1 MSEHGPRRPHSE
13 HVVLEIGDET
23 GALVLYTDPDLL
35 GSEIEIS
42 PSGHDDERQHKEVL
56 ERPVGSRVVYAAAF
70 DGLREGTYTLWLDD
84 EAYARG
90 VVVSGGRVA
99 ECDWRR

>member
-1 MSEHGPRRPHSE
+1 M
-13 HVVLEIGDET
+13 
-23 GALVLYTDPDLL
+23 
-35 GSEIEIS
+35 
-42 PSGHDDERQHKEVL
+42 
-56 ERPVGSRVVYAAAF
+56 VYAAAF